1 MDAIVVLD
9 FGGQTAQ
16 LIGRRIRELGVYSE
30 ILPGTTPAALLAD
43 LPGLTVR
50 GIVLSGSPASVHDAD
65 APVPDPALFDLPTPV
80 LGICYGL
87 QRMVSQRG
95 GRVERS
101 TSREYGRARLRYT
114 GDHPLFRGVPE
125 GLTSWMSHGDHV
137 VAVPEGVRVVA
148 ESEHG
153 IPAAIEFSATQI
165 GIQFH
170 PEVTHC
176 EHGNRILENFVV
188 GMAGCA
194 TDWSLEDYADAAA
207 AEIRKSVGTSPVL
220 LLISGGV
227 DSTVVAA
234 ILLRALDPSQVYL
247 MYVNTGLMRK
257 GETDEVG
264 ASLKRLGARHLD
276 LIDAEEEFLSALE
289 GVDDPEKKRE
299 IIGDLFIR
307 VQSREIAERIPGDYF
322 LAQGTI
328 YPDIIESGGGVGT
341 YAHVIKSHHNVRSPL
356 VAAKREQG
364 KLIEPLSR
372 LYKDE
377 VRRLGLILGVS
388 RDVIARHPFP
398 GPGLAVRILGA
409 VTPEKCRILREADAL
424 YIAELRERGL
434 YDRIWQA
441 FCVLLPLRSVGV
453 TGDTRHYGYVL
464 ALRAVN
470 SIDAM
475 TADVFPF
482 SPDDLL
488 AISAR
493 ITNRIPEIGRVVYD
507 VSSKPPATIEWE

>member
-9 FGGQTAQ
+9 FGGQTTQ

-30 ILPGTTPAALLAD
+30 IRPGATPAAQIVD
-43 LPGLTVR
+43 MPGVTVK
-50 GIVLSGSPASVHDAD
+50 GIVLSGSPASVHDPR
-65 APVPDPALFDLPTPV
+65 APEPDPALFDLGIPI

-87 QRMVSQRG
+87 QSMVARG
-95 GRVERS
+95 GGEVARS
-101 TSREYGRARLRYT
+101 TSREYGRAKLRFAA
-114 GDHPLFRGVPE
+114 DHPLFDGVPE
-125 GLTSWMSHGDHV
+125 GFTSWMSHGDHV
-137 VAVPEGVRVVA
+137 LSVPEGARIVA
-148 ESEHG
+148 QSEHG
-153 IPAAIEFSATQI
+153 VPAAIEFPGRQI

-176 EHGNRILENFVV
+176 EHGTRILENFAV
-188 GMAGCA
+188 GIARAA
-194 TDWSLEDYADAAA
+194 TEWSLESYVDEASRTVR
-207 AEIRKSVGTSPVL
+207 ETVGEEPVL

-234 ILLRALDPSQVYL
+234 LLLRALDPDQVYL

-257 GETDEVG
+257 GESEEV
-264 ASLKRLGARHLD
+264 AVALEKLGARHLD
-276 LIDAEEEFLSALE
+276 LIDASTEFLAALA

-299 IIGDLFIR
+299 IIGDLFIG
-307 VQSREIAERIPGDYF
+307 VQSRQIAARIPGDYF

-328 YPDIIESGGGVGT
+328 YPDVVESGGGVGT
-341 YAHVIKSHHNVRSPL
+341 HAHVIKSHHNVRSPL
-356 VAAKREQG
+356 VAAKREAG
-364 KLIEPLSR
+364 RLIEPLSR

-377 VRRLGLILGVS
+377 VRRLGTILGVS
-388 RDVIARHPFP
+388 PDVISRHPFP
-398 GPGLAVRILGA
+398 GPGLAVRILGE
-409 VTPEKCRILREADAL
+409 VTEEKCRILREADAI
-424 YIAELRERGL
+424 YISELRERGL

-441 FCVLLPLRSVGV
+441 FCVLLPIRSVGV

-482 SPDDLL
+482 SADDLL
-488 AISAR
+488 SISAR
-493 ITNRIPEIGRVVYD
+493 ITNRVPEIGRVVYD